1 MTTSKRDPEKDS
13 KAANIQTIR
22 IIPRVA
28 KKLRYQTYTTG
39 ETASELIRRVLEDY
53 TENGTD
59 MPPRERRDQRFS
71 LYMTPA
77 AWMRASRRA
86 RLEGHALTDVVEYE
100 LEKLLDNS

>member
-1 MTTSKRDPEKDS
+1 MTEKKRDRQIDG

-22 IIPRVA
+22 LIPRVA

-39 ETASELIRRVLEDY
+39 ETASEMIRDVLAEY

-59 MPPRERRDQRFS
+59 MPIRERRDQRFS
-71 LYMTPA
+71 LWMAPA
-77 AWMRASRRA
+77 DWMRATRRA
-86 RLEGHALTDVVEYE
+86 KLDGHTLTDVIEYE